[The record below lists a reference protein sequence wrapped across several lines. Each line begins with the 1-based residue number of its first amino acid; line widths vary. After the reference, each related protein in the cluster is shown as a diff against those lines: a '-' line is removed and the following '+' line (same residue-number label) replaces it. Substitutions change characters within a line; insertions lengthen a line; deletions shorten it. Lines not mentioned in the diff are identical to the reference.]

1 MIRYFKES
9 RRTAV
14 LGSVLGAAVC
24 AAAAWFLYTGEM
36 STRII
41 LVVVAAAMAVNVAV
55 YVAKLIA
62 TRRYQEILLLL
73 YEKMEPRAFLDAALP
88 ILDVKAGTADRV
100 THAAHVANG
109 YLALGMAGEAA
120 DLLERQQVPD
130 QARALK
136 GLIYSN
142 LGTAYLQM
150 EDRQRAAG
158 ALEGLRAVAADPK
171 CKEKFRQKARHI
183 IAYQQLCLEVL
194 DGKNTPRQA
203 LEKDYETSKSN
214 LHKANAAM
222 FLMKI
227 YRRTGEREKAE
238 QMEAEFQEWK
248 RV

>member
-14 LGSVLGAAVC
+14 FGSVFGAVVC

-41 LVVVAAAMAVNVAV
+41 LMAAAALLAVNVAV
-55 YVAKLIA
+55 YAAKLTA
-62 TRRYQEILLLL
+62 VRRYQEILLLL
-73 YEKMEPRAFLDAALP
+73 YEKMEPQAFLDAALP
-88 ILDVKAGTADRV
+88 ILDIKAGTADRV

-109 YLALGMAGEAA
+109 YLALGKAKEAA
-120 DLLERQQVPD
+120 ELLERQQVPE

-136 GLIYSN
+136 GLVYAN

-150 EDRQRAAG
+150 EDRQKAAG
-158 ALEGLRAVAADPK
+158 ALTGLRAVAADPK

-194 DGKNTPRQA
+194 DGKNSPRQA
-203 LEKDYETSKSN
+203 LEKDYESSRSPF
-214 LHKANAAM
+214 HKANAAC
-222 FLMKI
+222 FLKKI
-227 YRRTGEREKAE
+227 YERTGEREKAE
-238 QMEAEFQEWK
+238 RFI
-248 RV
+248 V